1 MYIISMERSGGGVA
15 AGKRNQ
21 ERSYHHCPHSQ
32 QRTSGVV
39 TKEGSQPGRWWGSTL
54 GLIHS
59 FEYLRITTLPTLIHT
74 QLRHHVQEGSQYVPG
89 TPQSLL

>member
-21 ERSYHHCPHSQ
+21 ERSYHYCPHSQ

-39 TKEGSQPGRWWGSTL
+39 TKEEGGVTAWPL
-54 GLIHS
+54 VGLDFGPHS
-59 FEYLRITTLPTLIHT
+59 FI
-74 QLRHHVQEGSQYVPG
+74 
-89 TPQSLL
+89 